1 MLLRPVLTMSSCR
14 CSNPDYLV
22 ITRPLLADF
31 EEMAATQE
39 RETIIAYINQ
49 VAVEWERPV
58 AINLRKTLFELVD
71 AIKEGNHNG

>member
-1 MLLRPVLTMSSCR
+1 MSQCR
-14 CSNPDYLV
+14 CANPEYLV
-22 ITRPLLADF
+22 LTRPLLADF

>member
-1 MLLRPVLTMSSCR
+1 MSSCR

>member
-1 MLLRPVLTMSSCR
+1 MSQCR

>member
-1 MLLRPVLTMSSCR
+1 MSNCR

-22 ITRPLLADF
+22 LTRPLLADF